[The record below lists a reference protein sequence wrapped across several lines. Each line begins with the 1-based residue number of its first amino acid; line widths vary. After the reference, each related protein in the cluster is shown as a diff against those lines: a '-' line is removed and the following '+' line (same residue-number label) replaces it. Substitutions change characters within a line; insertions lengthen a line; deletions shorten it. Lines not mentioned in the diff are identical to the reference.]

1 MATNLDT
8 NLDTDLD
15 TATGQRWVKDFATLA
30 AQFALL
36 GVGLI
41 KADSP
46 IDGQALYYAM
56 HWSHGAKPLADLE
69 AARAYLGGLLGVDNG
84 GA

>member
-1 MATNLDT
+1 MNAIN
-8 NLDTDLD
+8 DLD
-15 TATGQRWVKDFATLA
+15 TATGQRSFKDFATLA

-36 GVGLI
+36 GVGLV
-41 KADSP
+41 KADSV
-46 IDGQALYYAM
+46 IDGQVLYIAM

-69 AARAYLGGLLGVDNG
+69 AARAYLAGLLGAGDG

>member
-1 MATNLDT
+1 MSPHN
-8 NLDTDLD
+8 DLD
-15 TATGQRWVKDFATLA
+15 TATGQRAFKDFAILA

-56 HWSHGAKPLADLE
+56 HWGHGAKPLADFE
-69 AARAYLGGLLGVDNG
+69 AARAYLGGLLGAGDG

>member
-1 MATNLDT
+1 MSTIN
-8 NLDTDLD
+8 DLD
-15 TATGQRWVKDFATLA
+15 TATGQRAFKDFATLA

-36 GVGLI
+36 GVGLL

-46 IDGQALYYAM
+46 KDGRVLYIAM

-69 AARAYLGGLLGVDNG
+69 AARAYLGGLLGNG
-84 GA
+84 NGEE